1 MVLNNIST
9 VEATEHLPTLEYF
22 LTWALAS
29 VTLLQIKVASNKCF
43 AKKKEKHSKLVE
55 ILVIGGGYGNYA
67 YRVYVDRV
75 PQSIIKPF
83 PASFLGIYNL
93 SISDLGRN
101 AP

>member
-1 MVLNNIST
+1 MT
-9 VEATEHLPTLEYF
+9 RT
-22 LTWALAS
+22 LAS

-43 AKKKEKHSKLVE
+43 AKKKEKYSKLVE
-55 ILVIGGGYGNYA
+55 ILVIAGGYENYA

-75 PQSIIKPF
+75 PPIMKPF

-93 SISDLGRN
+93 SISDLGCN